1 LNGKEDAVL
10 NLATDVPR
18 IMLGTMNFG
27 EQVDEIVADHMLAM
41 FLDRGY
47 KEIDTAYKYNDGASE
62 EMLGRLLTP
71 ERRGKVYLA
80 TKASPLSGG
89 GLGPEN
95 IVKQVNTSLR
105 RLKTDYIDLLYLHA
119 PDPKIRIEVTLEACE
134 KLFKDGKF
142 RELGLSNYAS
152 WQVADIWHI
161 CRRNGWMIPSV
172 YQGRYNAI
180 TRDVESELF
189 PAVRNFGIR
198 FYAYNPLAGGLLTG
212 RYSQIGNVPREGRFA
227 LKSAY
232 LDRFWKKSY
241 FDAIEVVQNASEQAG
256 LSMIQMAL
264 RWLLR
269 YSFLK
274 GPIGD
279 GVILAASN
287 LKQWE
292 CNLNSLSG
300 ELPMKVVEA
309 LDRAWGITRQDC
321 PSYSRA

>member
-1 LNGKEDAVL
+1 M
-10 NLATDVPR
+10 NLATDVPP
-18 IMLGTMNFG
+18 IILGTMNFG

>member
-1 LNGKEDAVL
+1 
-10 NLATDVPR
+10 
-18 IMLGTMNFG
+18 
-27 EQVDEIVADHMLAM
+27 MLAM

-62 EMLGRLLTP
+62 EMLGRLFTP
-71 ERRGKVYLA
+71 ERRGKVYPA
-80 TKASPLSGG
+80 TKASPLGGG

-119 PDPKIRIEVTLEACE
+119 PDPKTRIEVTLEACE
-134 KLFKDGKF
+134 KLSKDGKF

-161 CRRNGWMIPSV
+161 CKRNGWMIPSV

-232 LDRFWKKSY
+232 LERFWKKSY

-256 LSMIQMAL
+256 LSMIQIAL